1 MALGDFVTGYVHRP
15 VTVSPNSVVHK
26 ETFNAFF
33 SMETASF
40 LLFKHILLL
49 RHHRSCHA
57 PVAFAYTLV

>member
-33 SMETASF
+33 LWK
-40 LLFKHILLL
+40 LLVSSYLNIFCCYVIIDHAMPQLLL
-49 RHHRSCHA
+49 HTH
-57 PVAFAYTLV
+57 